1 MRPRRGGGWMGTFRN
16 AVDVGSGLYRDA
28 RRVRQ
33 VATAIGVAGT
43 AAAEYLGYGGGA
55 DFSGASGRS
64 GGGYRIRS
72 GETKYHETIVGI
84 SPVSATGTV
93 PTSLNLVPVGTS
105 ATHRVGMQ
113 FRIVGIQLQGVAHV
127 RDTSGT
133 SQADVLRCVL
143 YWDKQCNGTAAAVT
157 DILETAYIYSHNN
170 LENALRFKT
179 LAQFTISLQ
188 PEGVSGTTTTNV
200 KRHFKRN
207 IRCSIPIVMDTGTS
221 ITDVRS
227 NNVGI
232 MFISNNA
239 KVGVQYQTRIR
250 FKDD

>member
-1 MRPRRGGGWMGTFRN
+1 MGNLHNAMRYARRMYNRDPITGNVAIASLGLPATYLASAAVRRGIDAMTAPGGT
-16 AVDVGSGLYRDA
+16 GSG
-28 RRVRQ
+28 
-33 VATAIGVAGT
+33 G
-43 AAAEYLGYGGGA
+43 
-55 DFSGASGRS
+55 S
-64 GGGYRIRS
+64 GGYRFRS